1 MFRTFKN
8 VVGVIYKESI
18 QILKLI
24 TSKYITKTKTLSLNL
39 PRTRRRGK
47 YYWWGNPYAV
57 ICGWFGESVFP
68 QTWHQSSDL
77 TPKMAFWHLSQSEND
92 NLAPH
97 PSLKLEYP
105 MPKAISIVSLHNL
118 NYWHEN
124 YVYISNSLD
133 AFKKKW
139 VDQTPITVGT
149 LLGWEQLRCF
159 PAAVIWT
166 GSVLVFLYNKQI
178 FEILHIFFT
187 E

>member
-24 TSKYITKTKTLSLNL
+24 TSKYITKTKTASLTL
-39 PRTRRRGK
+39 PLTRRWWK
-47 YYWWGNPYAV
+47 HYWWGNPYAV

-77 TPKMAFWHLSQSEND
+77 TPKMAFWHLRQSEND

-97 PSLKLEYP
+97 PCLKLEYP
-105 MPKAISIVSLHNL
+105 IVSLHNL

-124 YVYISNSLD
+124 YVYYSYSLD
-133 AFKKKW
+133 ALKKKW
-139 VDQTPITVGT
+139 VNQTPIIVGT
-149 LLGWEQLRCF
+149 LVGWERLRCF
-159 PAAVIWT
+159 SSCSDLNWVRLSIPV
-166 GSVLVFLYNKQI
+166 QQEI
-178 FEILHIFFT
+178 FRNVT
-187 E
+187 